1 MKDTKNQFKVNLDN
15 KDILVTEE
23 QRMEFLRLHNKLRD
37 TVQYIEECKDIT
49 ISQVAMLEE
58 LVHHLH
64 KSLNFSPQK
73 DAETDTPAMYKDY
86 VLSSDETAWQYAV
99 F

>member
-49 ISQVAMLEE
+49 ISQVSMLEE

-64 KSLNFSPQK
+64 ISLNFAPQK
-73 DAETDTPAMYKDY
+73 DSYNDQPALYKDY
-86 VLSSDETAWQYAV
+86 VLQSDETAWQRAY
-99 F
+99 